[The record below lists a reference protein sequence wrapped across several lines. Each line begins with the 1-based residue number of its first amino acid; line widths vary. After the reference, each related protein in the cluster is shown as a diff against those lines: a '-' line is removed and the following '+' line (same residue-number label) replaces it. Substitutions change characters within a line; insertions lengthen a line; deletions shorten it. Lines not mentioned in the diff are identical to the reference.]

1 MHNFRKIEVNSPQ
14 NLQQL
19 PTESSSIPL
28 SNEELNAFWDKVLK
42 SLHFVIG
49 DANFNG
55 WLKDLKVIKLEDK
68 FLHLEAQTRFI
79 KDWVEQKYCEEI
91 IKTCLKF
98 DRLIY
103 RVEIKVAKKST
114 ENTKEK
120 TAENAILSH
129 LKNQLSENPSIS
141 EISDDLF
148 NKKFNLNHNFDNF
161 LVSKSNQLAFTI
173 CKKIAES
180 GKVLEKINP
189 LYLYGLV
196 GNGKTHLLH
205 SIRNHI
211 VANKPEVKIEY
222 FSIERFIFNFVK
234 SLQNNQIMHFKEKFK
249 NIDIL
254 LIDDFQFINGKKGTQ
269 EEFLHIFNMLVNN
282 GTQVILA
289 GDRAPSSLNDINEAV
304 KSRISGGL
312 VVDIMPADYELRL
325 QFAKQ
330 KLVSLID
337 DAVSREEIAK
347 LMAEKITTSMRE
359 LEGAINKIKLNVE
372 TFGLSL
378 SKESIILLLQE
389 SIISSHKPITI
400 ENIKKKVCEFY
411 NISVADLNSL
421 KRSRN
426 IAKPRHVAM
435 YLARKHTSLS
445 LPEIGRNFGGK
456 DHTSVMH
463 AVKKIE
469 ENFKTDLSFQ
479 SKFRDLERGLRF

>member
-1 MHNFRKIEVNSPQ
+1 
-14 NLQQL
+14 
-19 PTESSSIPL
+19 
-28 SNEELNAFWDKVLK
+28 
-42 SLHFVIG
+42 
-49 DANFNG
+49 
-55 WLKDLKVIKLEDK
+55 
-68 FLHLEAQTRFI
+68 
-79 KDWVEQKYCEEI
+79 
-91 IKTCLKF
+91 
-98 DRLIY
+98 
-103 RVEIKVAKKST
+103 
-114 ENTKEK
+114 
-120 TAENAILSH
+120 
-129 LKNQLSENPSIS
+129 
-141 EISDDLF
+141 
-148 NKKFNLNHNFDNF
+148 
-161 LVSKSNQLAFTI
+161 
-173 CKKIAES
+173 
-180 GKVLEKINP
+180 
-189 LYLYGLV
+189 
-196 GNGKTHLLH
+196 
-205 SIRNHI
+205 

-234 SLQNNQIMHFKEKFK
+234 SLQSNQIMHFKEKFK

-456 DHTSVMH
+456 DHTSVIH

>member
-1 MHNFRKIEVNSPQ
+1 
-14 NLQQL
+14 
-19 PTESSSIPL
+19 
-28 SNEELNAFWDKVLK
+28 
-42 SLHFVIG
+42 
-49 DANFNG
+49 
-55 WLKDLKVIKLEDK
+55 
-68 FLHLEAQTRFI
+68 
-79 KDWVEQKYCEEI
+79 
-91 IKTCLKF
+91 
-98 DRLIY
+98 
-103 RVEIKVAKKST
+103 
-114 ENTKEK
+114 
-120 TAENAILSH
+120 
-129 LKNQLSENPSIS
+129 
-141 EISDDLF
+141 
-148 NKKFNLNHNFDNF
+148 
-161 LVSKSNQLAFTI
+161 
-173 CKKIAES
+173 
-180 GKVLEKINP
+180 
-189 LYLYGLV
+189 
-196 GNGKTHLLH
+196 
-205 SIRNHI
+205 
-211 VANKPEVKIEY
+211 
-222 FSIERFIFNFVK
+222 
-234 SLQNNQIMHFKEKFK
+234 
-249 NIDIL
+249 
-254 LIDDFQFINGKKGTQ
+254 
-269 EEFLHIFNMLVNN
+269 MLVNN